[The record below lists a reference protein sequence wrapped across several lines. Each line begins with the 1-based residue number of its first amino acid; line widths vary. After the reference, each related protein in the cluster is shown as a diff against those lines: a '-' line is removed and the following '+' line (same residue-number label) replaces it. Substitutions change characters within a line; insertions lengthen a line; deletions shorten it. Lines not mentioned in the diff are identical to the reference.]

1 MFRSD
6 PSDELLI
13 RSCTECEFLLRQHAL
28 DCDALD
34 NAEYDDEAVPETA
47 KMHDREQHTLGR
59 WRFTLRRI
67 SSTKVYTRAGALAKM
82 RVWRQSVDAGLAFDE
97 DVTVLFRSLV
107 FDLDLFFDD
116 ADCSCNKLRASPL

>member
-13 RSCTECEFLLRQHAL
+13 RSCAECKSLLRRHAL

-34 NAEYDDEAVPETA
+34 NAEYDDEAAPETA
-47 KMHDREQHTLGR
+47 EMHDREQHTLGR
-59 WRFTLRRI
+59 WRFILRRI
-67 SSTKVYTRAGALAKM
+67 SSTKARTRAGALAKM
-82 RVWRQSVDAGLAFDE
+82 RVWRQFVDAGLAFDE
-97 DVTVLFRSLV
+97 DVTALFRSLV

-116 ADCSCNKLRASPL
+116 ADCSCNELRASPP